1 MGFFERW
8 REMIPPSHWAHDD
21 PVLNAFYTA
30 LAQQAD
36 DLVAAIHAA
45 ASWLSPRNADAE
57 GISRWEKL
65 LGIGS
70 DGDLETR
77 RSRVQ
82 ARLVGYGT
90 IRKEVLAAIAAAFGA
105 TVTIEEVPTEYK
117 FIVHFQ
123 SPLGE
128 PAYAADLQRVYDE
141 VGRATWQY
149 EIIYVF
155 STWADWSGK
164 TWAEIQAMGLT
175 WNQMRT
181 TTP

>member
-1 MGFFERW
+1 MGYLERW
-8 REMIPPSHWAHDD
+8 REIIPPGHWAQGD
-21 PVLNAFYTA
+21 PALTAFYTA

-36 DLVAAIHAA
+36 ELVAGIHAA
-45 ASWLSPRNADAE
+45 VTWLSPRNADAE
-57 GISRWEKL
+57 GLSRWEKL

-70 DGDLETR
+70 DGSLETR
-77 RSRVQ
+77 RSRVM

-90 IRKEVLAAIAAAFGA
+90 IRREVLAAIAAAFGA
-105 TVTIEEVPTEYK
+105 TVTIEEIPDQYK
-117 FIVHFQ
+117 FIVRFQ

-128 PAYAADLQRVYDE
+128 PPYAADLQRVYDE

-155 STWADWSGK
+155 STWADWSVR
-164 TWAEIQAMGLT
+164 TWGEIQGAGLT
-175 WNQMRT
+175 WEQMRS